1 MKFNV
6 QSKALSSAVNAVSKV
21 LNSKSAMSI
30 LEKFLFEIDGEKLV
44 VTGSDMDST
53 LKYTVKISNCDEKFK
68 ICIDAKYVVNLMKE
82 LPDVGVDFDI
92 NTTTYEVA
100 ISYTGGNYTLVGM
113 SGEDYPNT
121 MDVGETVERISMTL
135 PSDVVLSGIE
145 NTIFAVSAETVR
157 PQMTGILWDF
167 HYSDLTFVASDT
179 HKLVRFIN
187 SNVAP
192 GKEASFIMPAK
203 AAGILKGVIGKE
215 TEVSMVLTDKN
226 FVFSTDNFYF
236 SGSFIKGEFPA
247 YNRVIPASNPYTLT
261 VDRMQFL
268 NAIRRMLIFI
278 DQNNKLVKFRIKPTE
293 LIVKAEDSSYQT
305 VGLETLRCDYTGNEL
320 VIGFSA
326 QYLNEIFSTLTTENV
341 IVQLADPSRPG
352 VFTPTTNA
360 EKCDLVVLLMPMSVN
375 EF

>member
-1 MKFNV
+1 
-6 QSKALSSAVNAVSKV
+6 
-21 LNSKSAMSI
+21 
-30 LEKFLFEIDGEKLV
+30 
-44 VTGSDMDST
+44 MDST